1 MVGKVLVT
9 VPLLMVASTVLA
21 VPAVVAVKI
30 ASYLPFRLST
40 TVPNVPLDV
49 PPPAREKTTVSPPV
63 VSRLPLASL
72 AMRVTSVVS
81 PEEMEL
87 LPTETVD

>member
-1 MVGKVLVT
+1 
-9 VPLLMVASTVLA
+9 MVAETVLA
-21 VPAVVAVKI
+21 VPAVVAVKM
-30 ASYLPFRLST
+30 ASYFPFRLST

-49 PPPAREKTTVSPPV
+49 PEPSPNATVRPPLVNRF
-63 VSRLPLASL
+63 PLASL